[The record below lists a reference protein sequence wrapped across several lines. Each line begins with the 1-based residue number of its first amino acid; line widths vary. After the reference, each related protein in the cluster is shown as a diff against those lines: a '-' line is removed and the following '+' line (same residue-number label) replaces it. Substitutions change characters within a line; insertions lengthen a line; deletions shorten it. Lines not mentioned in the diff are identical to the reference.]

1 MAKRIKEA
9 TIELRKEMNK
19 IISNDQDSFRQDGPV
34 GSGGFIWQGYE
45 ELCEQ
50 ESTGKKTYEIYMR
63 PPIIAKTFGLTDA
76 EWRKISARFDD
87 ANEWHPER
95 VALHERIVSTLLEG
109 ADVLSRRLREYEAG
123 NEREPT
129 IYCLRGACGSGK
141 TTALRDGTIGGVL
154 DENGEPNGTLAPDV
168 IKMFLRRGGL
178 LNHLQV
184 HDEAS
189 MLGRKLAKVLHERA
203 MLEPYSVVYDK
214 SMAYVTDF
222 EDVFSDAVETK
233 RKVVIVDID
242 VPLELSAVRV
252 LVRPKGGK
260 SANIDFDGVVRAFG
274 AIRKNRLKLHKQ
286 ILENSGVIDSYT
298 LKCFDHETKH
308 LEDVMRYENDELR
321 TLSGKEELAEL
332 AVMSDK
338 KHIDAE
344 IEKVRETMIT
354 DGFVSHFRDVYLDGR
369 PEWDDGG
376 VIAELERHI
385 GKTIA
390 EALDDKSR

>member
-1 MAKRIKEA
+1 
-9 TIELRKEMNK
+9 MNK
-19 IISNDQDSFRQDGPV
+19 RDNV
-34 GSGGFIWQGYE
+34 SGLPGRADF
-45 ELCEQ
+45 
-50 ESTGKKTYEIYMR
+50 GKKTYEIYMR

-76 EWRKISARFDD
+76 EWRKVSARFDD

-203 MLEPYSVVYDK
+203 M
-214 SMAYVTDF
+214 AYVTDF

-252 LVRPKGGK
+252 LVRPKGSK
-260 SANIDFDGVVRAFG
+260 SASIDFDGVVRAFG

-286 ILENSGVIDSYT
+286 VLEYSDVVDSYI
-298 LKCFDHETKH
+298 LKCFDYETKH
-308 LEDVMRYENDELR
+308 LEDVMRYENGELK
-321 TLSGKEELAEL
+321 TLSGKEELAEM

-354 DGFVSHFRDVYLDGR
+354 DGFISHFRDVYLDGK
-369 PEWDDGG
+369 PEWNDGG

-390 EALDDKSR
+390 EALDDKSK